1 MKKFKAVLLTIWD
14 LTKYQLLAL
23 TIFSLYL
30 LAIIFANFVA
40 LFCLYISTVLGII
53 WVFHGQ
59 EIMENIKTTYKK
71 HLGE

>member
-14 LTKYQLLAL
+14 LTKYPLLAV
-23 TIFSLYL
+23 TIFGFYL
-30 LAIIFANFVA
+30 LAIMSANFVA
-40 LFCLYISTVLGII
+40 LFCLYLCTVADII